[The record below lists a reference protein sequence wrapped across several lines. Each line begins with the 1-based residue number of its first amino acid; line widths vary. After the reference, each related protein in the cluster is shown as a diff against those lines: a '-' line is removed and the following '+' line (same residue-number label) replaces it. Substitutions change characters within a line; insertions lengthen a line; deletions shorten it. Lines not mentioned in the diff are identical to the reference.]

1 MKAHIRGILFHS
13 RGCQNSQNCLLGE
26 PEQNCNFSTN
36 SKCHPDSGIEYASQP
51 SSNDANLENPR
62 ESAGLGILAV
72 HSPPPPLF
80 EFYSSSL
87 SVCNVELGGG
97 TKW

>member
-1 MKAHIRGILFHS
+1 MQAN
-13 RGCQNSQNCLLGE
+13 QV
-26 PEQNCNFSTN
+26 
-36 SKCHPDSGIEYASQP
+36 
-51 SSNDANLENPR
+51 DANLENPR
-62 ESAGLGILAV
+62 ESAGLGILPV
-72 HSPPPPLF
+72 HPPPATIF

>member
-1 MKAHIRGILFHS
+1 MQANQVVMMPICS
-13 RGCQNSQNCLLGE
+13 
-26 PEQNCNFSTN
+26 
-36 SKCHPDSGIEYASQP
+36 
-51 SSNDANLENPR
+51 NLENAR
-62 ESAGLGILAV
+62 ESAGLGILPV
-72 HSPPPPLF
+72 HLLLPLF

>member
-13 RGCQNSQNCLLGE
+13 SGCQNSQNCLLGE

-62 ESAGLGILAV
+62 ESAGLGILPV
-72 HSPPPPLF
+72 HLLLPLF

-87 SVCNVELGGG
+87 PVCNVELGGG